1 MKAYYFG
8 TTDKKLRYDGNRL
21 VVVGETHSVDSD
33 KLKLCQYGL
42 HASVRLL
49 DALQYAPSAILYGV
63 ELSGKII
70 EGEDK
75 VCAEHR
81 MYLWEVDCT
90 DILKEFA
97 RKQAAINIEKIKPYC
112 NDEDYELILHWLKT
126 GDESAESAA
135 RSAAWSA
142 AMSAARAAA
151 MSAESAARSAESA
164 AWAAESAARSAAW
177 AAARSAES
185 AARSAAWSAAE
196 EMLVGMIE
204 EALKK

>member
-126 GDESAESAA
+126 GDESAMSAARSAAMSAESAAMSAAWSAEFAAMSAAWFAARSAA

-142 AMSAARAAA
+142 AR
-151 MSAESAARSAESA
+151 
-164 AWAAESAARSAAW
+164 
-177 AAARSAES
+177 
-185 AARSAAWSAAE
+185 SAAE